1 MEKQMPIKTYLWI
14 EDSKAGCVF
23 WQRFMQQLCPEVVVE
38 SKKNCSELVRAVRSL
53 GGSDN
58 RYIIA
63 LDNSFDN
70 LQSVMERKL
79 LKRYTEGQDN
89 IFLMDVICFE
99 YILLEFKDLI
109 KWIYAAGD
117 EFLVKRAKAVA
128 AREKLVGS
136 IASGNLD
143 YKAMQEVVAYDR
155 HLEGHNI
162 EQLAA
167 RLLFDLTRNT
177 GFEVSKGAIGECWIK
192 SCCEWEGRQEDDIC
206 GLDGSRLAIFDKMK
220 TVYERTSLKAQFQK
234 AGLEVVL

>member
-89 IFLMDVICFE
+89 IF
-99 YILLEFKDLI
+99 
-109 KWIYAAGD
+109 
-117 EFLVKRAKAVA
+117 
-128 AREKLVGS
+128 
-136 IASGNLD
+136 
-143 YKAMQEVVAYDR
+143 
-155 HLEGHNI
+155 
-162 EQLAA
+162 
-167 RLLFDLTRNT
+167 
-177 GFEVSKGAIGECWIK
+177 
-192 SCCEWEGRQEDDIC
+192 SC
-206 GLDGSRLAIFDKMK
+206 
-220 TVYERTSLKAQFQK
+220 
-234 AGLEVVL
+234 